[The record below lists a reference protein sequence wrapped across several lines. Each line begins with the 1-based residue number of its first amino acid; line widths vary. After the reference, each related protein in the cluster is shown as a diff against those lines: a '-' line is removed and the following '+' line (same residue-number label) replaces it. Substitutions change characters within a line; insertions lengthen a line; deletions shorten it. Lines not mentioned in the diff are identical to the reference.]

1 MNPAEFANIAQAE
14 SGFWWY
20 RGMRRILYALL
31 DPLARARRFERVL
44 EAGCGTGYMARAL
57 EQRYGWRIV
66 PVDLGWEG
74 LAFAH
79 RMSVQRLAQC
89 DIAALP
95 FAGAAFDAVLSLDVL
110 IHFPRGGERDALREM
125 ARVLAP
131 GGLLILRVAAFDCLR
146 SRHSEFVQERQRF
159 TRGQVVRL
167 AEGNGL
173 RVIRATYANALLAP
187 VAWAK
192 FRLWEPLAGQP
203 PASGVTPAPAWLDR
217 ALYAPLAA
225 EAAWIGAGLSF
236 PAGQSLLFVGEKR
249 AR

>member
-57 EQRYGWRIV
+57 ERRYGWRIV

-74 LAFAH
+74 LAFAR
-79 RMSVQRLAQC
+79 RMNVERLAQC

-95 FAGAAFDAVLSLDVL
+95 FPEGAFDAVVSLDVL

-167 AEGNGL
+167 AEDNGL
-173 RVIRATYANALLAP
+173 RVIRATCANTLLAP

-225 EAAWIGAGLSF
+225 EAAWIGAGLNL
-236 PAGQSLLFVGEKR
+236 PVGQSLILVAEKR